1 MHGINQ
7 SAITL
12 KDELEK
18 IRNWAFQCKMGFN
31 TDINKQEQESNHP
44 SLTFNGTSDNQ
55 PEIRKKK
62 HLGTF
67 LDCKLDFKE
76 QIQNM
81 LNEVCKTTRLL
92 RKLQIIS

>member
-62 HLGTF
+62 NTWERFWIANWILRNKYKICSMRFVKQQG
-67 LDCKLDFKE
+67 CYANFK
-76 QIQNM
+76 
-81 LNEVCKTTRLL
+81 
-92 RKLQIIS
+92 